1 MSTFDGIVDEF
12 PRIRIDFFRTHP
24 SQPPPLACFLS
35 HVHSDHLQGLESLK
49 SPFVYCSPATRR
61 LLLRMEKYPHRM
73 NFAKGILEV
82 RKQTYRHLQLILK
95 AIPLQTPT
103 EIELGARMRIRVTL
117 FDANHCPG
125 AVMFLIEGDGKAILY
140 TGDIRAEPWWVNSI
154 IRNPVLIPYTLGD
167 KRLDCVYLD
176 TAFASKDDAYQ
187 DFPTKATGLQELLQ
201 KVAQCH
207 PKAIFYFRSW
217 TLGYE
222 DVWFA
227 LSAAL
232 GSQIHVDD
240 YQFCLYRSLSE
251 DHRDGFGVPEAPAL
265 NGFQAGNHIQPG
277 CLTTDSSRVRIHSC
291 EPGTTCH
298 AQLIKN
304 KDVVWITPI
313 ITRSRDGADVYEIGA
328 SGGGGDL
335 YQAAELDIADLV
347 SVEALADLCVQW
359 IKDPTELSNALG
371 RLSSARASRNS
382 KMSLDDLGLDS
393 DAEISLKQLVSR
405 MASFR
410 DDGKTRRGS
419 NEMPALK
426 ALAKPSAS
434 ESIHFP
440 YSRHASYS
448 ELRHLVSALKPKDV
462 CPCTVDEDRWS
473 EEVSMQT
480 LFGDLCSERYFNYD
494 RQLRMRLQVR
504 VDEGETAGNRKRKR
518 EDQQETQESESSN
531 QAYQTANGSFEMHT
545 TEARLSDTAKWG
557 PTGENLSHVT
567 GKARQKQAA
576 NVKAAFSMDK
586 RDSHDDISAY
596 ASAGPRQPAQAP
608 ELRPAHPVQEPSR
621 ILKNPGGTSSIGMTE
636 DNEPHSPPDAR
647 LEAIKSAFEAI
658 TRGSD
663 MNSSDTSRPLEQV
676 MVIQEQDRP
685 SREASD
691 TQKHESSVQEAL
703 PQVNAEPESQLSL
716 ATSAFDSQQHL
727 DNSQDR
733 ELLGLQLDGTSED
746 QNGLLWHNDHSGNG
760 SHDVPQN
767 IPDGENMAKAAPS
780 RAALMRMY
788 AIKEAYRAA
797 RRCLQDGADVGMWE
811 DLSLRSVG
819 RKGHIEE
826 EIEL

>member
-1 MSTFDGIVDEF
+1 MSTFDGIVDQF
-12 PRIRIDFFRTHP
+12 PRIRIDFFRTHS

-35 HVHSDHLQGLESLK
+35 HIHSDHLQGLESLK

-103 EIELGARMRIRVTL
+103 EIELGARMRIRATL

-176 TAFASKDDAYQ
+176 TTFALKDDVYQ

-201 KVAQCH
+201 KVDQCH
-207 PKAIFYFRSW
+207 PEATFYFRSW

-222 DVWFA
+222 DVWLA

-232 GSQIHVDD
+232 RSQVHVDD
-240 YQFCLYRSLSE
+240 YQFCLYHSLSE
-251 DHRDGFGVPEAPAL
+251 DHRDGFSVPEAPAL

-277 CLTTDSSRVRIHSC
+277 CLTTDSSHVRIHSC
-291 EPGTTCH
+291 EPGTTCY

-304 KDVVWITPI
+304 KNVVWITPI

-328 SGGGGDL
+328 GGGGGDL
-335 YQAAELDIADLV
+335 YQAAELDITDIV
-347 SVEALADLCVQW
+347 SVEALTDLCVQW
-359 IKDPTELSNALG
+359 IKDPTELGNALG

-393 DAEISLKQLVSR
+393 DAGISLKQLVSR
-405 MASFR
+405 MASFGDGRKTGR
-410 DDGKTRRGS
+410 DS
-419 NEMPALK
+419 NGMPALK
-426 ALAKPSAS
+426 APTKPSAS
-434 ESIHFP
+434 EAIHFP
-440 YSRHASYS
+440 YSRHASYN
-448 ELRHLVSALKPKDV
+448 ELRHLVSALRPKDV
-462 CPCTVDEDRWS
+462 CPCTVDEDSWS

-480 LFGDLCSERYFNYD
+480 LFGDLCSESYFNHD
-494 RQLRMRLQVR
+494 RQLRTRLQVGS
-504 VDEGETAGNRKRKR
+504 DEDETAGNRKRKR
-518 EDQQETQESESSN
+518 EDQHETQESESN
-531 QAYQTANGSFEMHT
+531 HQAYQTANGSFEMHT
-545 TEARLSDTAKWG
+545 TEAGLSNTAKRG
-557 PTGENLSHVT
+557 PPDENLSHVT
-567 GKARQKQAA
+567 SKARQKQTAD
-576 NVKAAFSMDK
+576 VKATFSMDK
-586 RDSHDDISAY
+586 RDSHDNISAH
-596 ASAGPRQPAQAP
+596 AGAGPRELAQAP
-608 ELRPAHPVQEPSR
+608 ELCPANLVQEPSR
-621 ILKNPGGTSSIGMTE
+621 ILQNPGGMSFIDLTE
-636 DNEPHSPPDAR
+636 DEEPHSPPSAR

-658 TRGSD
+658 TRGSE
-663 MNSSDTSRPLEQV
+663 MNSSDSFRPLDKV
-676 MVIQEQDRP
+676 MVIQEQDGP
-685 SREASD
+685 PREASD
-691 TQKHESSVQEAL
+691 KQKHESSVQEAL

-716 ATSAFDSQQHL
+716 ATSTFESQQHL
-727 DNSQDR
+727 DDSQNR
-733 ELLGLQLDGTSED
+733 ELLGLQLDGTSEN
-746 QNGLLWHNDHSGNG
+746 QNELLRHNGHFGNG
-760 SHDVPQN
+760 SHAVPQT
-767 IPDGENMAKAAPS
+767 IADRDNMTKAGPS
-780 RAALMRMY
+780 RVGPMRMY

-797 RRCLQDGADVGMWE
+797 RRCLQDGADVGRWE